1 MPALATLFAT
11 EPTAP
16 FSGYLNIPASDAP
29 FAQGSEGRKVLE
41 RAEEVARHW
50 HQRAEVLLMPRKEAG
65 DFSYQHVP
73 PNRVFYVKTRYVYVG
88 KGLPRPFDLD
98 DE

>member
-1 MPALATLFAT
+1 
-11 EPTAP
+11 
-16 FSGYLNIPASDAP
+16 
-29 FAQGSEGRKVLE
+29 
-41 RAEEVARHW
+41 
-50 HQRAEVLLMPRKEAG
+50 MPRKEAG

-88 KGLPRPFDLD
+88 KGLPRPFDLG